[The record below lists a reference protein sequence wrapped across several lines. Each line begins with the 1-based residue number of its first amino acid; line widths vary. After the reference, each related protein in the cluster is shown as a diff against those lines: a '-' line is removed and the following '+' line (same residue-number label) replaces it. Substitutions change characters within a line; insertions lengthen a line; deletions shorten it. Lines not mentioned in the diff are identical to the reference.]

1 MYSQYF
7 ETLPVERLLGS
18 GISASDLTDD
28 VLGRTLDEIYGADG
42 SVAKIICLPF

>member
-7 ETLPVERLLGS
+7 ETLPVEKLLGS

-28 VLGRTLDEIYGADG
+28 VLGRTLDEIYAVLHQLDRE
-42 SVAKIICLPF
+42 II